1 MSSDDDTEATPIQPP
16 NAPLDSRPE
25 AVAVS
30 GQSLRPVRPVIRFR
44 MRTGAQPALAAIAVV
59 ILIGAVVGV
68 GFLRVPASQSGGGLD
83 GFALTNRVDCFGQGR
98 GQAPDQAAVSTDG
111 CPMMAVPPAGYG
123 AATWTLDPA
132 VPYSATATEVHVL
145 VEEWE
150 CHSFKTAEG
159 RIAQNVQYRADAVI
173 VTLAVRQPVG
183 NGIET
188 CPGTPP
194 TPYVVQLDNAVG
206 SRNLDDGG
214 RWPAQTMARGGQP
227 VVSPTPTPQP
237 SNWHMPM
244 DCTGEAVGAG
254 SFKAASMG
262 AKFDVYCAVLP
273 AGWQRESMTGYED
286 GTTVVTVVYRGP
298 NGETFGLSEGN
309 ICSLGAG
316 ACATGGTDLGKAMFG
331 DREGR
336 LVGGPTGADFAL
348 YVAPG
353 GSPSWTAT
361 GKGVTVETF
370 RALTGALIVVAK

>member
-1 MSSDDDTEATPIQPP
+1 MSPDDETKATPVRTPDE
-16 NAPLDSRPE
+16 LGDSRPD

-30 GQSLRPVRPVIRFR
+30 GQTLRPVHPVIRSR

-59 ILIGAVVGV
+59 LLIGVAVGV
-68 GFLRVPASQSGGGLD
+68 GFLRVPVSQSGGGSD
-83 GFALTNRVDCFGQGR
+83 GFALANRVNCFGQGP
-98 GQAPDQAAVSTDG
+98 GYAPDPAVNLCGDR
-111 CPMMAVPPAGYG
+111 PVMAVPPAGYG

-132 VPYSATATEVHVL
+132 VPYSATATEVNVL
-145 VEEWE
+145 VEEWG
-150 CHSFKTAEG
+150 CHGFQTAEG
-159 RIAQNVQYRADAVI
+159 RIAQNVEYRGDAVI
-173 VTLAVRQPVG
+173 VALAVRQPDG
-183 NGIET
+183 AQT

-194 TPYVVQLDNAVG
+194 TPYVVHVDQPVG
-206 SRNLDDGG
+206 ARNLDDGG

-244 DCTGEAVGAG
+244 DCTGDAVGAG

-286 GTTVVTVVYRGP
+286 GTTAVTAVYRGP
-298 NGETFGLSEGN
+298 NGETFGLSEGD

-316 ACATGGTDLGKAMFG
+316 ACPTGGTDLGKAMFG

-336 LVGGPTGADFAL
+336 LVGGPPGADFAL
-348 YVAPG
+348 YVALG
-353 GSPSWTAT
+353 ESPSWTAT
-361 GKGVTVETF
+361 GKGITVETF

>member
-1 MSSDDDTEATPIQPP
+1 
-16 NAPLDSRPE
+16 
-25 AVAVS
+25 
-30 GQSLRPVRPVIRFR
+30 

-68 GFLRVPASQSGGGLD
+68 RFLRVPASQSGGGSD
-83 GFALTNRVDCFGQGR
+83 GFALTNRVDCFGQ
-98 GQAPDQAAVSTDG
+98 APGYVPDPAVNLCGDT
-111 CPMMAVPPAGYG
+111 PMMAVPPAGYG

-132 VPYSATATEVHVL
+132 VPYSATATEVDVL

-237 SNWHMPM
+237 SDWHMPM

>member
-1 MSSDDDTEATPIQPP
+1 MSSDDDAEATPIRPP

-25 AVAVS
+25 AGAVS
-30 GQSLRPVRPVIRFR
+30 GQDLRPVDPVVRSR
-44 MRTGAQPALAAIAVV
+44 MRITAQPALAAIVV
-59 ILIGAVVGV
+59 VLVIGAVVAV
-68 GFLRVPASQSGGGLD
+68 GLLRGPASQSGGGPD
-83 GFALTNRVDCFGQGR
+83 GFALTNRVACFGQGR

-132 VPYSATATEVHVL
+132 VPYSATATEIHVL
-145 VEEWE
+145 VDELG
-150 CHSFKTAEG
+150 CHGFQTAEG
-159 RIAQNVQYRADAVI
+159 RIAQNVEYRVDAVI
-173 VTLAVRQPVG
+173 VTLAVRQPDG
-183 NGIET
+183 AQT

-194 TPYVVQLDNAVG
+194 TPYVMHVDQPVG
-206 SRNLDDGG
+206 ARNLDDGG

-273 AGWQRESMTGYED
+273 PGWQRESMTGYED
-286 GTTVVTVVYRGP
+286 GTTAVTAVYRGP
-298 NGETFGLSEGN
+298 NGETFGLSEGD

-316 ACATGGTDLGKAMFG
+316 ACATGGTDLGTAMFG
-331 DREGR
+331 EREGR
-336 LVGGPTGADFAL
+336 LFGGPPGADFAL

-353 GSPSWTAT
+353 ESPSWTAT
-361 GKGVTVETF
+361 GKGITVETF
-370 RALTGALIVVAK
+370 RALTAALIVVAK